1 MKRLLAILLVAVLC
15 CGFVPQH
22 RASRNAT
29 TPTKSNSELH
39 TEALKSL
46 LIKRDT
52 VLAANTLSALLKQ
65 DSTYAPALHLFARIT
80 SDKKR
85 AVEYARRAYLSDTT
99 NRFYLKVYG
108 RALLQN
114 EEYDEAVT
122 LFRKMVKRSNDPED
136 FYILSILLEASART
150 KEALSVV
157 DTAIVRFGPAQW
169 TTDRRLQ
176 YLMRL
181 GEVQIAESEAKKAVE
196 EAPYSSDNHLALAKI
211 YAITKRDSL
220 AMRSFSQAI
229 LVDTAAVEPKL
240 ELARFCKK
248 RGQTTLYILLMQ
260 DIFEHKEVPLEDKI
274 NEWKSLTQDMKSY
287 AQHLNNYDAIISGL
301 HRNNP
306 DSREVRNLYAVHL
319 VRVGRREEAL
329 NIYKQLLNQK
339 KPSVE
344 DFFSVIELEDFL
356 GQKDSA
362 YYHNARALTLY
373 PENLTLRMTMGVM
386 KWKKKE
392 YSEALEIFNTSLKYT
407 QNPTELSQI
416 WGIIGD
422 IELDRNEI
430 KRSFKA
436 YEKALKYNPDNESVL
451 NNYAY
456 NLSLKELYLE
466 RALEMITLAISL
478 EKGNATYL
486 DTMAWVLYKLGRYA
500 EAKRY
505 MQQALSLDRDNSST
519 LALHY
524 GDILEALG
532 ESFMA
537 KTYWQKALERKPDA
551 DEKREIEERLSRG
564 GSKPKTQKR

>member
-1 MKRLLAILLVAVLC
+1 MLAILLVAVLC

-52 VLAANTLSALLKQ
+52 ALAANTLSALLKQ

-220 AMRSFSQAI
+220 AIRSFSQAI

-248 RGQTTLYILLMQ
+248 RGQTTLYLLLMQ

-301 HRNNP
+301 HRSYP

-344 DFFSVIELEDFL
+344 DFFSVIELEEFL

-362 YYHNARALTLY
+362 YYHNAQALAHY
-373 PENLTLRMTMGVM
+373 PENLYLRMTMGVM
-386 KWKKKE
+386 EWKKKE

-422 IELDRNEI
+422 IELDRNEM

-456 NLSLKELYLE
+456 NLSLKELDLE
-466 RALEMITLAISL
+466 RALEMITRAISL

-564 GSKPKTQKR
+564 ESKPKTQKR

>member
-1 MKRLLAILLVAVLC
+1 MLAILLVAVLC

-52 VLAANTLSALLKQ
+52 ALAANTLSALLKQ

-220 AMRSFSQAI
+220 AIRSFSQAI

-248 RGQTTLYILLMQ
+248 RGQTTLYLLLMQ

-274 NEWKSLTQDMKSY
+274 GEWKSLTQDMKSY

-344 DFFSVIELEDFL
+344 DFFSVIELEEFL

-362 YYHNARALTLY
+362 YYHNAQALAHY
-373 PENLTLRMTMGVM
+373 PENLYLRMTMGVM
-386 KWKKKE
+386 EWKKKE

-422 IELDRNEI
+422 IELNRNEI

-436 YEKALKYNPDNESVL
+436 YERALKYNPDNESVL

-456 NLSLKELYLE
+456 NLSLKELDLE
-466 RALEMITLAISL
+466 RALEMITRAISL

-564 GSKPKTQKR
+564 ESKPKTQKR